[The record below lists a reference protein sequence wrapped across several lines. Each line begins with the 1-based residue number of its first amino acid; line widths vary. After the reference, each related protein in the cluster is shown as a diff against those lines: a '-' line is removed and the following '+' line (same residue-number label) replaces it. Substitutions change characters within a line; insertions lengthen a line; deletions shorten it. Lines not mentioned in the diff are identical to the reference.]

1 MNEAIVVA
9 IVGAVVTG
17 AVGLLFWFVQ
27 RYFST
32 QEKISQR
39 SQKLAEQLL
48 QSLHE
53 IKALTAHLKEKTD
66 RIDST
71 VGNYTKDLGK
81 IEGRLDEHI
90 NMIANYIQTIGH
102 ISRQMDAVFKYIDAD
117 RRSTDNIKRG

>member
-1 MNEAIVVA
+1 MNENIALAVIGAAI
-9 IVGAVVTG
+9 TG
-17 AVGLLFWFVQ
+17 GFGLIFWFVQ
-27 RYFST
+27 RYFSS
-32 QEKISQR
+32 QEKILCRQ
-39 SQKLAEQLL
+39 QKLAEQLL
-48 QSLHE
+48 TSLHE
-53 IKALTAHLKEKTD
+53 IKVLTAHLKEKTD

-117 RRSTDNIKRG
+117 RRPTDIKRG

>member
-1 MNEAIVVA
+1 MNENIALAVI
-9 IVGAVVTG
+9 GASVTG
-17 AVGLLFWFVQ
+17 GFGLIFWFVQ
-27 RYFST
+27 RYFSS
-32 QEKISQR
+32 QEKILSRQ
-39 SQKLAEQLL
+39 QKLAEQLL
-48 QSLHE
+48 TSLHE
-53 IKALTAHLKEKTD
+53 IKVLTAHLKEKTD

-117 RRSTDNIKRG
+117 RRPTDIKRG